1 MINSLDD
8 KIDTLTQSNEKLIL
22 CVGKLIDHIDNLTDC
37 IIALDAK
44 VNDYESSTRTNRS
57 H

>member
-1 MINSLDD
+1 MINN
-8 KIDTLTQSNEKLIL
+8 LTQDVELLNQSHAKLIL
-22 CVGKLIDHIDNLTDC
+22 CIGKLIEHIDNLTDC

-44 VNDYESSTRTNRS
+44 VNDYESSTRTNRP